1 MCGLRFRLLSKWRW
15 ECLCQV
21 LRFDP
26 FMPTLQL
33 LNSLH
38 KVRTEIRAKRKEYV
52 LALQIADIELQ
63 ILLDLR

>member
-1 MCGLRFRLLSKWRW
+1 
-15 ECLCQV
+15 
-21 LRFDP
+21 
-26 FMPTLQL
+26 MPTLQL

-63 ILLDLR
+63 ILLDLRQMPNLLGQLGFSGQQMHSAVEIR